1 MFARSCLE
9 EGEEGRFTASKLS
22 DSSPH
27 QPGPHF
33 YLEIEK
39 DSLIRSRLLGSYNV
53 GVVEHEAP
61 ADQFCYG
68 VPGSLEEGHV
78 APHVGHHGGDYGGE
92 GLHRGELLDPAGEGE
107 GPVADTGDVEVV
119 GQGQAALVEHQ
130 VHDGHVKALPGQ
142 EVNVVWV
149 KNCPAILR
157 HQQPDNLGLSNL
169 TW

>member
-1 MFARSCLE
+1 MLIITPLMFARSCLE

-119 GQGQAALVEHQ
+119 SQGEAALVEHQ
-130 VHDGHVKALPGQ
+130 VHNGHLELLLSQPGLVGRV
-142 EVNVVWV
+142 EN
-149 KNCPAILR
+149 
-157 HQQPDNLGLSNL
+157 
-169 TW
+169 

>member
-22 DSSPH
+22 DSNPH

-78 APHVGHHGGDYGGE
+78 APHVGHHGRNDGGE
-92 GLHRGELLDPAGEGE
+92 RLHAGELLDPAGEGE
-107 GPVADTGDVEVV
+107 GPVADTGEVQVV

-130 VHDGHVKALPGQ
+130 VHDGHVELLLRQQRRGGRGQ
-142 EVNVVWV
+142 D
-149 KNCPAILR
+149 CPAVLR
-157 HQQPDNLGLSNL
+157 HQGPVRLGLNNL
-169 TW
+169 T